1 MLLFLLGRFTK
12 VWLLRP
18 RICVLYTLLVVSH
31 DLTKR
36 AKPFAALHLRYLH
49 QHCISL
55 LNICWHECEK
65 WYLLNVLVYLFL
77 LLLRTKILRYLHLYV
92 YIGNMYF
99 FLCDLPFFPQFF
111 KNKISIKRNLPF
123 LFQNKPGTRLDYC
136 M

>member
-18 RICVLYTLLVVSH
+18 GICVLYTLLVVSR

-36 AKPFAALHLRYLH
+36 AKPLPALPLMDLH
-49 QHCISL
+49 QHCISF
-55 LNICWHECEK
+55 LNMCWHESEK

-77 LLLRTKILRYLHLYV
+77 LLLRMKIFIYLYTC
-92 YIGNMYF
+92 IGNMHF
-99 FLCDLPFFPQFF
+99 FLCDLPFFLFL
-111 KNKISIKRNLPF
+111 KNKIDIKCNLPF
-123 LFQNKPGTRLDYC
+123 LFQKKPGTHLEHY